1 MRIVAWALAAVV
13 AAAVFFALATAG
25 ALWHFSSAPRAFEWK
40 GDATRVVGAPLPF
53 AVAGEAWL
61 DWRGRAVEVDVTV
74 RVAAVDLAGALGTR
88 VVTGEIDRAAGGWL
102 ENARYRLTIGG
113 EAASLR
119 AVGGE
124 IFFDAP
130 FSGGAD
136 FNLDPQ
142 GRAGGIADAAFRS
155 LRILAPGARATAGF
169 AGRARGVVAA
179 AGAGE
184 DWRLAFDSLRLS
196 LDFSRLQAG
205 TVKPPFAINL
215 IPFLG
220 AAADSFAAVYAADF
234 FAPRFWRA
242 AADRKNR
249 ARARRAPRI
258 GGLGAAGGDRNR
270 IDRSGGL
277 RFRRRRIVAL
287 RRENAGAAGRGGGL
301 GELVVAADRAAR
313 RALPS
318 GDYAVAVSVVLII
331 GAVGGGVF
339 SLCREI

>member
-13 AAAVFFALATAG
+13 AAVVFFALAAAG

-40 GDATRVVGAPLPF
+40 GDAARVVGAPLPF

-196 LDFSRLQAG
+196 LDF
-205 TVKPPFAINL
+205 F
-215 IPFLG
+215 
-220 AAADSFAAVYAADF
+220 AAASGDCQAAVRDKLDSVF
-234 FAPRFWRA
+234 
-242 AADRKNR
+242 
-249 ARARRAPRI
+249 
-258 GGLGAAGGDRNR
+258 
-270 IDRSGGL
+270 
-277 RFRRRRIVAL
+277 
-287 RRENAGAAGRGGGL
+287 GRGGGFVRRRL
-301 GELVVAADRAAR
+301 RRRFLRRDFGARRLIEKIVRARVARPESAAWAR
-313 RALPS
+313 RAAIEIESIEAADCVFGEDGLLRFAVKMRARLAAAAAWENWSLPPIARRA
-318 GDYAVAVSVVLII
+318 GP
-331 GAVGGGVF
+331 
-339 SLCREI
+339 CRAAITP

>member
-40 GDATRVVGAPLPF
+40 GDAARVVGAPLPF

-113 EAASLR
+113 AAASLR

-205 TVKPPFAINL
+205 TVKPPFSINL

-234 FAPRFWRA
+234 LRRDFGARRLIEKIVRARVARPEAAAWAQRA
-242 AADRKNR
+242 AIEIESIEAADCVFGEDGVLRFAVKMR
-249 ARARRAPRI
+249 ARLAAAAAWENWSLPPIARRAGPCR
-258 GGLGAAGGDRNR
+258 
-270 IDRSGGL
+270 
-277 RFRRRRIVAL
+277 
-287 RRENAGAAGRGGGL
+287 
-301 GELVVAADRAAR
+301 
-313 RALPS
+313 P
-318 GDYAVAVSVVLII
+318 AVTP
-331 GAVGGGVF
+331 
-339 SLCREI
+339 